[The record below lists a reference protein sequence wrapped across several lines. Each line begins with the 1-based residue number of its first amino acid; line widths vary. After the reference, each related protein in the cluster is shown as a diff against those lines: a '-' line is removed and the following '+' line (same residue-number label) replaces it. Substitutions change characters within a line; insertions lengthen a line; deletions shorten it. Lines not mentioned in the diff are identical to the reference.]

1 MIIIY
6 ILLGVSILLGLYAI
20 WASRQNTKAIA
31 AIMHVIE
38 EYEQILMTFIKKT

>member
-38 EYEQILMTFIKKT
+38 EYERMLMTFINKT